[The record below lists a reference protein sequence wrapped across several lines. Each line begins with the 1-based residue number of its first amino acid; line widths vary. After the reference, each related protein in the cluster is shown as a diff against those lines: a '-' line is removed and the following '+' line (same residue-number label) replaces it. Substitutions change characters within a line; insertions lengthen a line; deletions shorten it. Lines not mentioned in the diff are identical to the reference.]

1 MSEFKIRQKQEN
13 GVIKQELITY
23 RVVNDRLLKIEK
35 ETRQLNGDDWQDSYQ
50 SETISIK
57 NPGDA

>member
-23 RVVNDRLLKIEK
+23 RIVNDGLLKIET
-35 ETRQLNGDDWQDSYQ
+35 ETRQLNGDDWQDSYK
-50 SETISIK
+50 SETISTK
-57 NPGDA
+57 TLGDA

>member
-1 MSEFKIRQKQEN
+1 MTEFKIRQKQEN

-23 RVVNDRLLKIEK
+23 RVVNDGLLKIEK

>member
-23 RVVNDRLLKIEK
+23 RVVNDGLLKIEK

-50 SETISIK
+50 SDTISIK

>member
-23 RVVNDRLLKIEK
+23 RVVNDGLLRIET
-35 ETRQLNGDDWQDSYQ
+35 ETRQLNGNDWHDSYQ
-50 SETISIK
+50 SETISTKTI
-57 NPGDA
+57 G

>member
-13 GVIKQELITY
+13 GIIKQELITY
-23 RVVNDRLLKIEK
+23 RIESDGLLKIEK

>member
-1 MSEFKIRQKQEN
+1 MTEFKIRQKQEN

-23 RVVNDRLLKIEK
+23 RVVNDGLLKIEK

-57 NPGDA
+57 KPG

>member
-23 RVVNDRLLKIEK
+23 RVVNDGLLKIEK

>member
-23 RVVNDRLLKIEK
+23 RVESDGILKIET
-35 ETRQLNGDDWQDSYQ
+35 ETRQLNGDDWLDSYK
-50 SETISIK
+50 SETISTK
-57 NPGDA
+57 TLGDA

>member
-23 RVVNDRLLKIEK
+23 RVVNDGLLKIEK
-35 ETRQLNGDDWQDSYQ
+35 ETRQLNGNDWLDSYQ

>member
-23 RVVNDRLLKIEK
+23 RVESDGILKIET
-35 ETRQLNGDDWQDSYQ
+35 ETRQLNGDDWLDSYK
-50 SETISIK
+50 SETISTKTI
-57 NPGDA
+57 G